1 MQEKFKFRFNNSLG
15 ILHKYY
21 YGSISIADIKS
32 SWEHAFENNL
42 IPKETKGFIVD
53 YRNANLEFEVDEHI
67 KIADFYK
74 DNLEVFGNFKI
85 AVVSDEPK
93 DVVIIILVETK
104 EDGYFSRLFSTVEAA
119 TNWVLR

>member
-1 MQEKFKFRFNNSLG
+1 M
-15 ILHKYY
+15 
-21 YGSISIADIKS
+21 A
-32 SWEHAFENNL
+32 
-42 IPKETKGFIVD
+42 
-53 YRNANLEFEVDEHI
+53 VDEHI
-67 KIADFYK
+67 EIADFYK

-85 AVVSDEPK
+85 AVISNEPK